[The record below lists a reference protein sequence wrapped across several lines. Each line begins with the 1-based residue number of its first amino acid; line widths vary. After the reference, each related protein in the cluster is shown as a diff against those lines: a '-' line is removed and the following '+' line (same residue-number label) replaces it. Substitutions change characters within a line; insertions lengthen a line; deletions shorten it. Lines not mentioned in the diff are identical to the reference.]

1 MELLK
6 DPKIDFLGKAPLFAA
21 VSALIVI
28 GSAVLVSTRG
38 MLYGVE
44 FSGGTQLVVQFTERP
59 QLDKIRDAVTAVAPG
74 ATIQTFDEVSK
85 NEVLIR
91 IADVSAAPAEKVTL
105 PAAELPAEEV
115 AIPAA
120 ATEAPAEGTT
130 APAAGTELPAEGA
143 TAPAEGTEPPAEG
156 ATTSFAATEAPAE
169 GAPAPATATAPPA
182 EGATAPTAAPEAPAG
197 EAAAGVPAEA
207 APNEEIGELARRALS
222 ALATEYPT
230 NPVLGS
236 SAEIVGPIVGAELRR
251 KAIQLTVLALL
262 FQLVYIG
269 IRFKGPV
276 WGSGA
281 AIAVVHDVLVTLG
294 VLNLTGYEITLN
306 VIAALL
312 TIVGYSVNDTIVI
325 FDRARENLRQH
336 RKAPFPQV
344 VNESINQTLS
354 RTLITSVT
362 TFIAVLGLYLFGGE
376 VLRGFAFTMLVGIV
390 TGTYSTI
397 YIATPIVVWWRGRGV
412 KPATT

>member
-105 PAAELPAEEV
+105 PAAELPAEGETTPPP
-115 AIPAA
+115 ATEAPAEGATAPAAGAELPAERETTPPPATEAPAEGATAPAA
-120 ATEAPAEGTT
+120 ATEAPA
-130 APAAGTELPAEGA
+130 
-143 TAPAEGTEPPAEG
+143 
-156 ATTSFAATEAPAE
+156 
-169 GAPAPATATAPPA
+169 
-182 EGATAPTAAPEAPAG
+182 G
-197 EAAAGVPAEA
+197 EAAAVPAEA
-207 APNEEIGELARRALS
+207 APTEEIGELARRALS

>member
-6 DPKIDFLGKAPLFAA
+6 DPKIDFLGKAPVFVA

-28 GSAVLVSTRG
+28 GSAVLVGTRG

-105 PAAELPAEEV
+105 PAAELPAEGETTPPP
-115 AIPAA
+115 ATEAPAEGATAPAA
-120 ATEAPAEGTT
+120 ATEAPA
-130 APAAGTELPAEGA
+130 
-143 TAPAEGTEPPAEG
+143 
-156 ATTSFAATEAPAE
+156 
-169 GAPAPATATAPPA
+169 
-182 EGATAPTAAPEAPAG
+182 G
-197 EAAAGVPAEA
+197 EAAAVPAEA
-207 APNEEIGELARRALS
+207 APTEEIGELARRALS
-222 ALATEYPT
+222 ALATKYPT

>member
-6 DPKIDFLGKAPLFAA
+6 DPKIDFLGKARLFVT

-28 GSAVLVSTRG
+28 SSAVLVGTRG

-44 FSGGTQLVVQFTERP
+44 FSGGTQLVVQFSERP
-59 QLDKIRDAVTAVAPG
+59 ELDKIRSAVTGVAPG
-74 ATIQTFDEVSK
+74 ATIQTFDEVTK

-91 IADVSAAPAEKVTL
+91 IADVSGAPDERVAG
-105 PAAELPAEEV
+105 PAAG
-115 AIPAA
+115 
-120 ATEAPAEGTT
+120 TEAPGEGAT
-130 APAAGTELPAEGA
+130 APAAGTEA
-143 TAPAEGTEPPAEG
+143 PAEG
-156 ATTSFAATEAPAE
+156 ATTPAAGTEAPTE
-169 GAPAPATATAPPA
+169 GVAGPAATAP
-182 EGATAPTAAPEAPAG
+182 GAPG
-197 EAAAGVPAEA
+197 EAAP
-207 APNEEIGELARRALS
+207 PEEIGELARRALG
-222 ALATEYPT
+222 ALATQYPT

-269 IRFKGPV
+269 VRFKGPV

-281 AIAVVHDVLVTLG
+281 AIAVLHDVLVTLG
-294 VLNLTGYEITLN
+294 VLNLAGYEITLN

-344 VNESINQTLS
+344 VNDSINQTLS

-376 VLRGFAFTMLVGIV
+376 VLRGFAFTMLVGII
-390 TGTYSTI
+390 TGTYSTV
-397 YIATPIVVWWRGRGV
+397 YIATPIVVWWRGRGA
-412 KPATT
+412 KPATS